1 MLCGGALMIVAG
13 LAHGEARAFDP
24 RQVTALSLGAF
35 VYLVL
40 IGAVVGYTAY
50 IWLLRHCDPSKVAT
64 YAYVNPVVA
73 VLLGALFAG
82 ETLTLRTV
90 VAAAIIIGSVAV
102 VITAQQAKEKVSPLS
117 RPQLH
122 KRSETS

>member
-1 MLCGGALMIVAG
+1 M
-13 LAHGEARAFDP
+13 
-24 RQVTALSLGAF
+24 TALSLGAF

-40 IGAVVGYTAY
+40 IGAIVGYTAY
-50 IWLLRHCDPSKVAT
+50 IWLLRHCDPAKVAT

-73 VLLGALFAG
+73 VLLGAFFAG
-82 ETLTLRTV
+82 ETLTVRTA

-102 VITAQQAKEKVSPLS
+102 VITAQQANQKIPLLS

-122 KRSETS
+122 NRSETG